1 MREKDKEILRELI
14 SSVSKIGDN
23 KVEKIIE
30 ICDEKYLNLGSVI
43 KDKNIDF
50 LPIKIKKIFNVLDEL
65 FLNILY
71 YKTFDSEVKILNCN
85 DLIDY
90 LKYRFIDK
98 EKEIFKLIFFNTQC
112 RIIKEEDMFLGTIDR
127 TVVYLR
133 EVVKMSLKYNAKSII
148 LVHNHPGGSKLPS
161 KKDLETTKNL
171 IDILAYVDVKVSDHI
186 IICGNEYYSFLENGD
201 I

>member
-14 SSVSKIGDN
+14 SSVSKIGN
-23 KVEKIIE
+23 TKVDKIIE

-71 YKTFDSEVKILNCN
+71 CKTFDNEVKVLNCN

-90 LKYRFIDK
+90 LKYSFIDK
-98 EKEIFKLIFFNTQC
+98 EKEIF
-112 RIIKEEDMFLGTIDR
+112 
-127 TVVYLR
+127 
-133 EVVKMSLKYNAKSII
+133 
-148 LVHNHPGGSKLPS
+148 SK
-161 KKDLETTKNL
+161 
-171 IDILAYVDVKVSDHI
+171 
-186 IICGNEYYSFLENGD
+186 
-201 I
+201 

>member
-1 MREKDKEILRELI
+1 MREKDKEILRKLI
-14 SSVSKIGDN
+14 SSVSKIGAS
-23 KVEKIIE
+23 KVDKIIK
-30 ICDEKYLNLGSVI
+30 ICDERYLNLGSVI

-50 LPIKIKKIFNVLDEL
+50 LPIKIQKIFNVLDEL
-65 FLNILY
+65 FSNILY
-71 YKTFDSEVKILNCN
+71 CKTFDNEVKVLNCN

>member
-23 KVEKIIE
+23 KLEKIIE
-30 ICDEKYLNLGSVI
+30 ICDEKYLNLGSII

-50 LPIKIKKIFNVLDEL
+50 LPIKIQKIFNVLDEL

-71 YKTFDSEVKILNCN
+71 CKTFDNEVKVLNCN

>member
-14 SSVSKIGDN
+14 SSVSKIDAS
-23 KVEKIIE
+23 KVDKIIK
-30 ICDEKYLNLGSVI
+30 ICDERYINLGSVI

-50 LPIKIKKIFNVLDEL
+50 LPIKIKKIFNILDEL

-71 YKTFDSEVKILNCN
+71 CKTFDNEVKVLNCN

>member
-30 ICDEKYLNLGSVI
+30 ICDEKYLNLGSII

-50 LPIKIKKIFNVLDEL
+50 LPIKIKKIFNILDEL

-71 YKTFDSEVKILNCN
+71 CKTFDNEVKVLNCN

>member
-23 KVEKIIE
+23 KVDKIIE

-50 LPIKIKKIFNVLDEL
+50 LPIKIKKIFNILDEL

-71 YKTFDSEVKILNCN
+71 CKTFDNEVKVLNCN

>member
-14 SSVSKIGDN
+14 SSVSKIGAS
-23 KVEKIIE
+23 KVDKIIK
-30 ICDEKYLNLGSVI
+30 ICDERYLNLGSVI
-43 KDKNIDF
+43 KDKNIEF
-50 LPIKIKKIFNVLDEL
+50 LPIKIQKIFNVLDEL
-65 FLNILY
+65 FSNILY
-71 YKTFDSEVKILNCN
+71 CKTFDNEVKILSCN

-98 EKEIFKLIFFNTQC
+98 EKEIFKLIFFNTQY

>member
-14 SSVSKIGDN
+14 SSVSKIGN
-23 KVEKIIE
+23 TKVDKIIE

-71 YKTFDSEVKILNCN
+71 CKTFDNEVKVLNCN

-90 LKYRFIDK
+90 LKYSFIDK

-133 EVVKMSLKYNAKSII
+133 EVVKMSLKYN
-148 LVHNHPGGSKLPS
+148 
-161 KKDLETTKNL
+161 
-171 IDILAYVDVKVSDHI
+171 VSA
-186 IICGNEYYSFLENGD
+186 
-201 I
+201 

>member
-14 SSVSKIGDN
+14 SSVSKIGN
-23 KVEKIIE
+23 TKVDKIIE

-50 LPIKIKKIFNVLDEL
+50 LPIKIKKIFNILDEL

-71 YKTFDSEVKILNCN
+71 CKTFDNEVKVLNCN

-186 IICGNEYYSFLENGD
+186 IIWGNEYYSFLENGD

>member
-71 YKTFDSEVKILNCN
+71 YKTFDNEVKVLNCN

-90 LKYRFIDK
+90 LKYSFIDK

>member
-71 YKTFDSEVKILNCN
+71 CKTFDNEVKVLNCN

>member
-50 LPIKIKKIFNVLDEL
+50 LPIKIKKIFNILDEL

-71 YKTFDSEVKILNCN
+71 CKTFDNEVKVLNCN

>member
-14 SSVSKIGDN
+14 SSVSKIGAS
-23 KVEKIIE
+23 KVDKIIK
-30 ICDEKYLNLGSVI
+30 ICDERYLNLGSVI

-50 LPIKIKKIFNVLDEL
+50 LPIKIQKIFNVLDEL
-65 FLNILY
+65 FSNILY
-71 YKTFDSEVKILNCN
+71 CKTFDNEVKVLNCN